1 MFNVNLNELNNLIY
15 QNSSKVTLGHN
26 NYVSFKL
33 KIILCQN
40 ESIFNIK
47 NLKINIG
54 NKIPIITKGRRLKK
68 TYNFRMKKLKLKV
81 LLL

>member
-26 NYVSFKL
+26 NYVSFKS

-47 NLKINIG
+47 K
-54 NKIPIITKGRRLKK
+54 P
-68 TYNFRMKKLKLKV
+68 YD
-81 LLL
+81 